1 MEHDFDAE
9 TQVEAE
15 LLREGGKGE
24 NFDLTVIISNMTNTC
39 DLIALSSGNRLLL
52 WKNKIQN
59 IVQTGIRGSDGESA
73 PTAEKQMGR

>member
-9 TQVEAE
+9 THLWSLQVQREVEAE

-52 WKNKIQN
+52 
-59 IVQTGIRGSDGESA
+59 
-73 PTAEKQMGR
+73 